1 MTGIFDYTKIR
12 NEVEAYVTDSYI
24 NDYDI
29 DEVMDELRGI
39 VIVDAGGDHPIS
51 SIDDIDIDEV
61 LQRHDISGF

>member
-39 VIVDAGGDHPIS
+39 VIVDADGDHPIT
-51 SIDDIDIDEV
+51 SIDEIDIDEV
-61 LQRHDISGF
+61 LQRHDISGR

>member
-39 VIVDAGGDHPIS
+39 VIVDAGEDHPIS